1 MLCMDDSKKRLITVG
16 DLKERLAA
24 FPDDCLISFG
34 QDDLAFYR
42 LKMRGEN
49 LVQVE
54 FDQTVRRDEK
64 GVLRIDEHA

>member
-1 MLCMDDSKKRLITVG
+1 MDDSKKRLITVG

-34 QDDLAFYR
+34 CDDLAFYR
-42 LKMRGEN
+42 LKMRGEK

-54 FDQTVRRDEK
+54 FDQSVYRDAK

>member
-1 MLCMDDSKKRLITVG
+1 MEDSKKRLITVG
-16 DLKERLAA
+16 ELKERLTA
-24 FPDDCLISFG
+24 FSDDCLISFG
-34 QDDLAFYR
+34 HDDLAFYR

-54 FDQTVRRDEK
+54 FDQVVRRDEK